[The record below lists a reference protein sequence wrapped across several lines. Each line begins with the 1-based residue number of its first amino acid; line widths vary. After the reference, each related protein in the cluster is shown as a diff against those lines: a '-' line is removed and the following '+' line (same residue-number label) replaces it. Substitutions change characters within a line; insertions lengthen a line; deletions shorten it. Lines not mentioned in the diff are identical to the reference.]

1 MMFLSVMKYL
11 FSTITT
17 TITIKNTITIANTI
31 MIMIM
36 IIRITMIKTMIT
48 HYFCESKF
56 RLTFI
61 EIFLLLE
68 REWKLLA

>member
-31 MIMIM
+31 MIMI
-36 IIRITMIKTMIT
+36 ITITMIETMIT